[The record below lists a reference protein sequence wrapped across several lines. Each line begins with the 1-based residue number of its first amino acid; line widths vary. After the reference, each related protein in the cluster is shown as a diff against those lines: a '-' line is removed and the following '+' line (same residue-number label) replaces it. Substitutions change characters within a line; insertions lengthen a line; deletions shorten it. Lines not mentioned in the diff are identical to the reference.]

1 MNPAVDSANSRASAG
16 GGSKGE
22 VPPVELRAITLIKS
36 KTEEWRT
43 FKNYFAVFFLLVLF
57 KGETN

>member
-1 MNPAVDSANSRASAG
+1 MQIQGRPQG

-43 FKNYFAVFFLLVLF
+43 YKNYFAVFFLLVLF